1 MAAMRELETGGPP
14 SSPEETAAVVL
25 VVGRRSRETPTE
37 SSRARKW
44 RRGE

>member
-1 MAAMRELETGGPP
+1 MAAIREFETGGP
-14 SSPEETAAVVL
+14 SSAPPDL

-37 SSRARKW
+37 SSRARNW